1 MARWR
6 GRSRDW
12 AERKYADYQLTKR
25 KRQRNIRS
33 KPYKWNKKMG
43 YPRPVTV
50 ESHRKAQASAARRAT
65 TKRGATKGAVYGAH
79 ALKGAARLGTRAIP
93 IVGWGMFAY
102 DVYQFAQ
109 YLQDKSSLKSPGAY
123 VDPFLFENITHH
135 DYVQGYNTTP
145 ISVWRTM

>member
-1 MARWR
+1 MAWR

-25 KRQRNIRS
+25 KRQRNVRS

-50 ESHRKAQASAARRAT
+50 QSHRAAQVTAARRAT
-65 TKRGATKGAVYGAH
+65 AKRGLTRGAVVGAH
-79 ALKGAARLGTRAIP
+79 ALSGAARLGSRAIP
-93 IVGWGMFAY
+93 VVGWGMLAY
-102 DVYQFAQ
+102 DLYQFGE
-109 YLQDKSSLKSPGAY
+109 YLADKKSLKSPDAY

-135 DYVQGYNTTP
+135 DYVQGYNTIP